1 MLPNKHQLSI
11 PLIICSI
18 SNIIIKLPIDAKVLS
33 HEVSEDDGNGLDLEI
48 ILKELLLSREK
59 TFKSAAGNIDS

>member
-1 MLPNKHQLSI
+1 M
-11 PLIICSI
+11 
-18 SNIIIKLPIDAKVLS
+18 KLPIDAEVLS

-59 TFKSAAGNIDS
+59 KIQKCSRQY